1 MFLIYLTYS
10 NIVVGITVHAIDLMV
25 DNIKMGKKITGFI
38 CQFKL
43 EYYPGDIEKKFD
55 PREIGNIFES
65 MKNDL
70 KKCIQFDPSIGNF
83 WNYHFKY
90 TFQNNEGNKQFC
102 YLKDC
107 YF

>member
-1 MFLIYLTYS
+1 
-10 NIVVGITVHAIDLMV
+10 MV
-25 DNIKMGKKITGFI
+25 DNIKMGKKITDFI

-55 PREIGNIFES
+55 PREIGNFFES

-90 TFQNNEGNKQFC
+90 IFRNNEGNKRFC